1 MIAGR
6 RSGMTRSVAAGSG
19 ILLPTGLAQ
28 WGPGDSARRLLDLA
42 RCGEDAGAD
51 SLWTNDML
59 SALAPV
65 TRHVRLGT
73 AALLPAFRD
82 PVQSA
87 RAVATVHHLTEGRLV
102 VTVGAGFPNRS
113 EREYA
118 PAGAPWPRRFTRL
131 DDTVALWRPL
141 WRGSGEDTFDGAVL
155 RVRDLPPA
163 TPSYRPDGPPI
174 WPGGATPAALARTGR
189 IYDGWLPH
197 RLRAPT
203 TPAGSRPCRPLPSA
217 PGAIPTRSPRRSS

>member
-87 RAVATVHHLTEGRLV
+87 RAVATVDHLTEGRLV
-102 VTVGAGFPNRS
+102 VTVGAGRDPDALTPTQFLTVLVVPDPETGRAAIDAFC
-113 EREYA
+113 RDDYGHPFDVVRTVQAFAVGTGADVAQRVAEYRA
-118 PAGAPWPRRFTRL
+118 AGARHL
-131 DDTVALWRPL
+131 
-141 WRGSGEDTFDGAVL
+141 VL
-155 RVRDLPPA
+155 RIA
-163 TPSYRPDGPPI
+163 TADMDG
-174 WPGGATPAALARTGR
+174 
-189 IYDGWLPH
+189 
-197 RLRAPT
+197 
-203 TPAGSRPCRPLPSA
+203 
-217 PGAIPTRSPRRSS
+217 